1 MDLGLTGKRAL
12 VLAGSAGLGFA
23 VARQLSLEG
32 ARVTLCSRD
41 LNRARSAAAEIAAET
56 GGTVA
61 GEMADVAD
69 ASSLERLFASTVATM
84 GGLDVLVCN
93 AGGPPPGGFKSLAEE
108 SWDHAYQLTLMS
120 VVRSV
125 RLALPHFT
133 ETGGGSVLVLGSSSV
148 KQPIPNLLLSN
159 VFRPAIHGLVKH
171 LTEELAPAGVRVN
184 MLSPGRVLTG
194 RIEQLDAAQAKRE
207 DRSVEEVRADSVG
220 RIPLGRLGTPEEF
233 GKVAAFMVSD
243 AASYLTGSSLLVDGG
258 MVRAL

>member
-1 MDLGLTGKRAL
+1 MHLGLAGKRAL
-12 VLAGSAGLGFA
+12 VLAGSTGLGFG

-41 LNRARSAAAEIAAET
+41 LARAHAAATDIAIET

-61 GEMADVAD
+61 GEVADVSD
-69 ASSLERLFASTVATM
+69 ASSLEQLFASAIASM
-84 GGLDVLVCN
+84 GGLDILVCN
-93 AGGPPPGGFKSLAEE
+93 AGGPPPGSFKVLTEE
-108 SWDHAYQLTLMS
+108 SWSHAYQLTLMS

-125 RLALPHFT
+125 RLALPHFADA
-133 ETGGGSVLVLGSSSV
+133 GNGCVLVLGSSSV

-171 LTEELAPAGVRVN
+171 LTEELAPAGVRIN
-184 MLSPGRVLTG
+184 MLSPGRILTS

-207 DRSVEEVRADSVG
+207 NRSVEEVRADSVG
-220 RIPLGRLGTPEEF
+220 RIPLGRLGTQDEF
-233 GKVAAFMVSD
+233 GKVAAFLVSD
-243 AASYLTGSSLLVDGG
+243 AASYMTGSSLLVDGG